1 MQVDFSS
8 EIKKRRLSG
17 EISLEEIGWRSSVMD
32 PMENIGPSE
41 NMRIDQ

>member
-8 EIKKRRLSG
+8 EIK
-17 EISLEEIGWRSSVMD
+17 EEKVEWGNITRGNWMESVMD